1 MRNKN
6 FLKRNSGKT
15 MDDSNILKALVNYKK
30 YFNRKRKES
39 LEDSDGLKEANKII
53 CVLAYD

>member
-1 MRNKN
+1 
-6 FLKRNSGKT
+6 